1 MNASVYDARGVSSER
16 DFDRPASG
24 DDGGD
29 DRAPASEALPLTTLT
44 RAASPDSTRSLDRE
58 RDDVEVSMTRSALVS
73 GGEPVE
79 TRLFEAGELV
89 DHFEVVELLG
99 EGGMGAV
106 YLAVDTKLGRRVA
119 LKVVQRSHLGSA
131 KAVESFLY
139 EARTTARF
147 NHPHIVTVYA
157 VGEHRGSPY
166 VALEYL
172 EGQTLQE
179 ILREGRLTLEP
190 ALRIGLA
197 VAEALLE
204 AHAHDVLHRDLKPAN
219 IVIPRDG
226 RVRVLDFGLAKR
238 IEGEAPPSTRLVG
251 FGPREYT
258 WAGAGTPAYM
268 APEQWRA
275 EETTVATDVW
285 AMGVLLFELFAGRR
299 PFDEPSLVDQEQ
311 VVCGDDEAPRLER
324 FASVPPEL
332 SELVARCTSKA
343 VEERPSVSTIV
354 EALRRML
361 GEPERLHFDGT
372 RSTLRPPGAP
382 VVSISGDANPTAPT
396 LLLDSDGSPQAE
408 VGTAE
413 TMLDPGSEPGLARDS
428 LDVSRNATR
437 RAETKTSPSTPPESS
452 RKRAAP
458 STARTGLV
466 AAVALLAGGAAV
478 WLLMPRAPE
487 VEVSAP
493 APATAVV
500 GDPPPVIP
508 PPAPSLEIAVD
519 EEATAGSQPI
529 PTGSAVVEASPAA
542 VAPARPAKAPAP
554 VLPSFD
560 DVAAQD
566 ALQRRV
572 KSAQLT
578 CRFREGPRVFAVDVT
593 FGTKGGVS
601 KVRPHGRLSELGSS
615 GRCVVAVMYSA
626 SVPPFS
632 GSPQT
637 RSVGVALKPRQ

>member
-1 MNASVYDARGVSSER
+1 MYDVRGVSSER
-16 DFDRPASG
+16 DLDRPTEG
-24 DDGGD
+24 QDGGAD
-29 DRAPASEALPLTTLT
+29 GAPPSEALPLTTLT
-44 RAASPDSTRSLDRE
+44 RAASPDSTKSLE
-58 RDDVEVSMTRSALVS
+58 RVRVDAEVSMTRSALVS
-73 GGEPVE
+73 GDQEVE
-79 TRLFEAGELV
+79 TTRLFEAGELV

-197 VAEALLE
+197 VAEALVE

-238 IEGEAPPSTRLVG
+238 LDGEAPPSTRFLG

-285 AMGVLLFELFAGRR
+285 AMGVLLFELCAGRR
-299 PFDEPSLVDQEQ
+299 PFDEPSLVDQEH

-332 SELVARCTSKA
+332 SELVAGCLRKA
-343 VEERPSVSTIV
+343 IEDRPSVATIV
-354 EALRRML
+354 AELRTML
-361 GEPERLHFDGT
+361 GEPARLHFDGT

-382 VVSISGDANPTAPT
+382 VVSISSDANPTAPT

-413 TMLDPGSEPGLARDS
+413 TMLDPGSEPGLARDPRGRPDAS
-428 LDVSRNATR
+428 PPTVNAVATR
-437 RAETKTSPSTPPESS
+437 TRPSRPPDSRPSSPSS
-452 RKRAAP
+452 AV
-458 STARTGLV
+458 RTGLV
-466 AAVALLAGGAAV
+466 AAAALLVGGAAV
-478 WLLMPRAPE
+478 WLMMPRGPE
-487 VEVSAP
+487 AEPPAP

-500 GDPPPVIP
+500 AAPVP
-508 PPAPSLEIAVD
+508 VTPSSA
-519 EEATAGSQPI
+519 AASTASR
-529 PTGSAVVEASPAA
+529 ARA
-542 VAPARPAKAPAP
+542 VA
-554 VLPSFD
+554 
-560 DVAAQD
+560 
-566 ALQRRV
+566 
-572 KSAQLT
+572 SAQ
-578 CRFREGPRVFAVDVT
+578 A
-593 FGTKGGVS
+593 
-601 KVRPHGRLSELGSS
+601 SS
-615 GRCVVAVMYSA
+615 GRA
-626 SVPPFS
+626 S
-632 GSPQT
+632 T
-637 RSVGVALKPRQ
+637 